1 MKRWWL
7 ACGLLVMAFSQ
18 WTGPVVA
25 EDSCSAQ
32 CDAQAE
38 KCSVQAGR
46 DKDKARAC
54 DDAYDQCLAKCTAH

>member
-7 ACGLLVMAFSQ
+7 AMAMLVTVLSVS
-18 WTGPVVA
+18 TPRGEA
-25 EDSCSAQ
+25 EDSCMAQ
-32 CDAQAE
+32 CDVKAE

-54 DDAYDQCLAKCTAH
+54 DDAYDDCLAKCKTP